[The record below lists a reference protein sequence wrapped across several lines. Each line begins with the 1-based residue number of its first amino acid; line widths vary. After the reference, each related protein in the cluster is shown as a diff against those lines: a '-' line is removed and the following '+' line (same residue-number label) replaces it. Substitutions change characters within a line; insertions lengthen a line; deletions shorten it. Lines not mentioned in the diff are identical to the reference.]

1 MKLKVIGSGSSGNG
15 YILHNDREALIIEAG
30 MSMRKYKIALGF
42 NIAIVSGCLVTHEH
56 KDHSKSV
63 KDMLASKI
71 PVYMSNGTAES
82 IFGDSEIPNLHR
94 IVANNAVK
102 VGSFDVL
109 PFNVVHDA
117 KEPFGYLIRHDETGT
132 VLFATDTYYLPN
144 TFNGLNNVMI
154 ECNYDANILNT
165 NVKSGEVHPSVAK
178 RVLTSHFSYRHCI
191 EALKANDLSA
201 VNNIVLIHLSSS
213 NSNAEAFRQGV
224 EEATSKKT
232 FVAKAGLEIDF
243 DKTPF

>member
-1 MKLKVIGSGSSGNG
+1 MKLTVIGSGSSGNG
-15 YILHNDREALIIEAG
+15 YILHNDKEALIIEAG
-30 MSMRKYKIALGF
+30 MAMRRYKIALGF
-42 NIAIVSGCLVTHEH
+42 NVAIVSGCLVTHEH
-56 KDHSKSV
+56 KDHSKYV

-71 PVYMSNGTAES
+71 PVYMSNGTAQS
-82 IFGDSEIPNLHR
+82 IFGELEPAHLHR
-94 IVANNAVK
+94 IAANERIT
-102 VGSFDVL
+102 VGSFEVL
-109 PFNVVHDA
+109 PFKVVHDA
-117 KEPFGYLIRHDETGT
+117 KEPFGFLIRHEETGT
-132 VLFATDTYYLPN
+132 VLFATDTYYLPCK
-144 TFNGLNNVMI
+144 FNGLNNVMI

-201 VNNIVLIHLSSS
+201 VNNIVLLHLSSS

-224 EEATSKKT
+224 EEATLKAT

-243 DKTPF
+243 GKTPF

>member
-1 MKLKVIGSGSSGNG
+1 MKLTVIGSGSSGNG
-15 YILHNDREALIIEAG
+15 YILHNESEALIIEAG

-63 KDMLASKI
+63 SDMLASKI
-71 PVYMSNGTAES
+71 PVYMSNGTANAIVGEA
-82 IFGDSEIPNLHR
+82 DIPHLHR
-94 IVANNAVK
+94 ICANK
-102 VGSFDVL
+102 EFSVGSFDVL

-117 KEPFGYLIRHDETGT
+117 KEPFGFLIRHQETGT
-132 VLFATDTYYLPN
+132 ILFATDTYYLPHK
-144 TFNGLNNVMI
+144 FNGLNNVMI
-154 ECNYDANILNT
+154 ECNYDAHILKD
-165 NVKSGEVHPSVAK
+165 NVKSGEVHPSIAK
-178 RVLTSHFSYRHCI
+178 RVLTSHFSYSHCI

-201 VNNIVLIHLSSS
+201 VNNIVLLHLSSA

-224 EEATSKKT
+224 EDATSRST

-243 DKTPF
+243 GKTPF